1 MNYPKVT
8 ELFPPGGF
16 STLDEGLSVS
26 TFPQF
31 ILFPFAKTLF
41 DEFIFISNEIKIKA
55 DTS

>member
-41 DEFIFISNEIKIKA
+41 DEFIFISNEIKK
-55 DTS
+55 